1 MTEGSVQVSVRR
13 SVQVVV
19 VVVVVGESVKVE
31 VEGSVKVLVG

>member
-1 MTEGSVQVSVRR
+1 MQVSVRR

-19 VVVVVGESVKVE
+19 VVVGGESVKVE

>member
-13 SVQVVV
+13 SVQV

>member
-1 MTEGSVQVSVRR
+1 MSVRR

-19 VVVVVGESVKVE
+19 VVVGELVKVE